1 MKKTSIAA
9 APAALKPREHGEA
22 VKRPAKE
29 WKPYPCLLTRA
40 EIRSIIAEQLG

>member
-9 APAALKPREHGEA
+9 VPAALKPHEHGEV
-22 VKRPAKE
+22 VKRPIKE

-40 EIRSIIAEQLG
+40 EIQTIIAEQLG